1 MSRNRA
7 RRACGSQ
14 HNSEIDEVS
23 LVRHLL
29 MGGKMRKTTYLIAA
43 LLGCAACATLPQPA
57 PVLGIPG
64 KRMSF
69 ALTEGLP
76 YAPTRATLSGPDTPP
91 VTLKRSFEAYEGGT
105 LVPLFEPRFS
115 FAHRIGDRMYGSGHL
130 GWWMS
135 GVELRI
141 LPHGDQVD
149 IPVAVTVGA
158 QFDAPAKLLG
168 VTDAAIWD
176 VRAQLSVHPTFHGV
190 QAMLGAGFSAGRQK
204 HDLNLPK
211 ELAHPPDAGFAPPSL
226 LRVLRREGRIE
237 GVIGFS
243 LARSSARFA
252 FAVQPFYVVAQGA
265 VSTLPCAYCKSLH
278 VDSFDASWGA
288 VFTLTLLASG
298 P

>member
-1 MSRNRA
+1 M
-7 RRACGSQ
+7 
-14 HNSEIDEVS
+14 HD
-23 LVRHLL
+23 
-29 MGGKMRKTTYLIAA
+29 TTYLVAA

-57 PVLGIPG
+57 PVLGDPG
-64 KRMSF
+64 KRLSF
-69 ALTEGLP
+69 AVMEGLP
-76 YAPTRATLSGPDTPP
+76 YVPTRATLSGPNTPP

-105 LVPLFEPRFS
+105 IAPLFDPRAS
-115 FAHRIGDRMYGSGHL
+115 FAHRIGDRLYGSGHL

-149 IPVAVTVGA
+149 SPVVVTVGA
-158 QFDAPAKLLG
+158 QLDAPAMLLG
-168 VTDAAIWD
+168 LTNAAIWD

-211 ELAHPPDAGFAPPSL
+211 DLAHPPDAGFAPPSL
-226 LRVLRREGRIE
+226 LRALRREGRLE

-243 LARSSARFA
+243 FA
-252 FAVQPFYVVAQGA
+252 LSGGRIALAVQPFYVVAHGA
-265 VSTLPCAYCKSLH
+265 VSTLPCAFCELLR
-278 VDSFDASWGA
+278 VDSLDASWGA